1 MKRLYLSTLAL
12 PAWQRVA
19 VLGSLIISIFL
30 AMALMALFARIN
42 RKTAA

>member
-1 MKRLYLSTLAL
+1 MSKIYHATLAL

-42 RKTAA
+42 RKTAS

>member
-1 MKRLYLSTLAL
+1 MSKIYHAALAL

-19 VLGSLIISIFL
+19 VLASLIISIFL

-42 RKTAA
+42 AKAST